1 MQSTAPE
8 PGDTRYQ
15 PPEVR
20 RQQILSA
27 AAQLATADGLEA
39 TSIAK
44 VAETAGV
51 AKGSIYL
58 HFASRDDLVDALQA
72 QVWAEMMEAPRV
84 IALDDSLVW
93 AERLDAV
100 VAHWMRYEFDHHDL
114 YHAVFH
120 AVATDSEEP
129 WSEARALL
137 GQLVAGGVA
146 SGEFDCGEIGTETV
160 VDFLLHGYAG
170 PCYHHA
176 QIDTVIGDMQQ
187 LFRRSVGAP
196 PA

>member
-1 MQSTAPE
+1 MPSTAE
-8 PGDTRYQ
+8 GSGNTRYQ

-20 RQQILSA
+20 RRQILSA
-27 AAQLATADGLEA
+27 AAQLATTDGLEA

-72 QVWAEMMEAPRV
+72 QVWAQMMETPRV
-84 IALDDSLVW
+84 IAVDANLLWV
-93 AERLDAV
+93 ERLDAV

-129 WSEARALL
+129 WHEARALL

-146 SGEFDCGEIGTETV
+146 AGEFDCGQIGTETV
-160 VDFLLHGYAG
+160 VEFLLHGYAG

-176 QIDTVIGDMQQ
+176 EIDTVIGDMQQ
-187 LFRRSVGAP
+187 LFRRSVGAR

>member
-1 MQSTAPE
+1 MPSAAE
-8 PGDTRYQ
+8 GSGDTRYQ

-27 AAQLATADGLEA
+27 AAQLATTDGLEA

-58 HFASRDDLVDALQA
+58 HFTSRDDLIDALQA

-84 IALDDSLVW
+84 IAANMNLLW

-100 VAHWMRYEFDHHDL
+100 VEHWMRYEFDHHDL

-129 WSEARALL
+129 WHEARSLL

-146 SGEFDCGEIGTETV
+146 SGEFDCGQIGTEV
-160 VDFLLHGYAG
+160 VVEFLLHGYAG

-176 QIDTVIGDMQQ
+176 EIDTVIGDMQQ
-187 LFRRSVGAP
+187 LFRRSVGARH
-196 PA
+196 A

>member
-1 MQSTAPE
+1 MPSTASE

-27 AAQLATADGLEA
+27 AAQLATTDGLEA

-58 HFASRDDLVDALQA
+58 HFASRDDLIDALQA
-72 QVWAEMMEAPRV
+72 QVWAQMMVAPRV
-84 IALDDSLVW
+84 LALDESLPW

-100 VAHWMRYEFDHHDL
+100 VAHWIRYEFEHHDL

-120 AVATDSEEP
+120 EVATDSEEP
-129 WSEARALL
+129 WGEARVVL
-137 GQLVAGGVA
+137 GQLVTGGA
-146 SGEFDCGEIGTETV
+146 AAGEFDCGEIGTETV

-176 QIDTVIGDMQQ
+176 EIDTVIGEMQQ
-187 LFRRSVGAP
+187 LFRRSVGAQP
-196 PA
+196 G